1 MQKVI
6 LSIFCPALV
15 AIVIRIIFALIGFVF
30 AGLGYCYELG
40 DAQIKSSIRDFV
52 EFDMFKSD
60 TAGFYWIIVLVIVF
74 LMEMAIWEERK
85 KQKNSYCIYD
95 KILFYIIR
103 AIAIFVIGGIVFLL
117 GGWIVSLLYDFTLGK
132 IFTIT
137 PIGID
142 KTCREFITF
151 TITSM
156 ILNFIVI
163 NAQKLPIAK
172 TARGIILFYAIP
184 ILFCILPF
192 IIENKY
198 AIESISAISFY
209 LCSILNGYVA
219 YHAILPY
226 INKNY
231 NITI

>member
-6 LSIFCPALV
+6 LSIFSPALV
-15 AIVIRIIFALIGFVF
+15 AITMRIIFAVIGLVM
-30 AGLGYCYELG
+30 AGIGYCFDFRES
-40 DAQIKSSIRDFV
+40 QIKSPIRDLV
-52 EFDMFKSD
+52 QFDMFKSD

-184 ILFCILPF
+184 IIFCILPF
-192 IIENKY
+192 IIGNKQ
-198 AIESISAISFY
+198 AVESIIGFSFY
-209 LCSILNGYVA
+209 LCGILNGYVA